1 MSALRPNQREKAAS
15 KNGAVSAAL
24 LNGLVDPTKTGKY
37 PVLLSDTLLGR
48 TQKDVFTGV
57 RYNHKPPLA
66 SDPALSRLKPST
78 PGDKEDFELSYQD
91 DGATYSYAGSR
102 TTEQGQYVLCFDA
115 ERKAFILDKVDSTFN
130 MNLTRTPDN
139 TDPSSLEDQ
148 FPHIDTSIKPIP
160 QPAPKATPSERVDKP
175 SATKPS
181 TNSSKPAAKPAS
193 KPASK
198 ATSSTKATHQSIG
211 KAAST
216 KKKPLDRKKPFELAL
231 PGSNP
236 APQPKLP
243 TTSSQKK
250 DKPRAAPAPAPK
262 RANDDDDEEEEEDDD
277 FGLTIE
283 YPDDPSNARSG
294 GGGDFSPAFPA
305 KKIVMRRFSE
315 FLRDSEA
322 DDADGESDPEE
333 DDGGSGAFKLPSPVN
348 GQPQYGRHDEEEEDE
363 QLYRDAGA
371 AQHDRMDVDS
381 PEDAD
386 QDEMDLEADLEAAL
400 EAANSGDAGEESE
413 VSEED

>member
-1 MSALRPNQREKAAS
+1 
-15 KNGAVSAAL
+15 
-24 LNGLVDPTKTGKY
+24 
-37 PVLLSDTLLGR
+37 
-48 TQKDVFTGV
+48 
-57 RYNHKPPLA
+57 
-66 SDPALSRLKPST
+66 
-78 PGDKEDFELSYQD
+78 
-91 DGATYSYAGSR
+91 
-102 TTEQGQYVLCFDA
+102 
-115 ERKAFILDKVDSTFN
+115 

-139 TDPSSLEDQ
+139 TDPSSLRDQ
-148 FPHIDTSIKPIP
+148 FPHIDPSILQNAAPT
-160 QPAPKATPSERVDKP
+160 PKATSPMPEEKP
-175 SATKPS
+175 TSTKPA
-181 TNSSKPAAKPAS
+181 TSKPAAKAAS
-193 KPASK
+193 KPA
-198 ATSSTKATHQSIG
+198 STKATHQSIG

-216 KKKPLDRKKPFELAL
+216 KKKPLERKKPFELAL

-236 APQPKLP
+236 APPPKLP
-243 TTSSQKK
+243 TSQKK

-262 RANDDDDEEEEEDDD
+262 RAADDDDEEEEEDDD

-283 YPDDPSNARSG
+283 YPDDPSSNARSGGG

-305 KKIVMRRFSE
+305 KKITMRRFSE

-348 GQPQYGRHDEEEEDE
+348 GQPQYGGHHEEEEEDE

-386 QDEMDLEADLEAAL
+386 ADQDEMDLEADLEAAL
-400 EAANSGDAGEESE
+400 EAADSGDAGEESE